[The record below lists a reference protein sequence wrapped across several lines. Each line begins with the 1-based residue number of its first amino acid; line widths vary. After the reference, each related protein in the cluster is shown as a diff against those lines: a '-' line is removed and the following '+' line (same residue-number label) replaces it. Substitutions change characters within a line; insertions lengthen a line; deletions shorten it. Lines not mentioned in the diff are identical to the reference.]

1 MELLDL
7 NLVIDSNND
16 LKRELAEHLKQI
28 DESQIKLNLNC
39 EQKLK
44 EIKEQINSI
53 RLNIKNRVNQLI
65 DELKENEEKLLYKTD
80 NIENNLKY
88 QIDSCHIELYK
99 NKKIINEMNKTDLN
113 NFKDELNKLKL
124 DLDFKFNQLKEIQ
137 PKYEFKANATIPIG
151 DILDQKQQ
159 VNISFQLE
167 MFFLNYFRTTT
178 KKGS

>member
-7 NLVIDSNND
+7 NLVVDSNND
-16 LKRELAEHLKQI
+16 LKRELTEHLKQI

-44 EIKEQINSI
+44 EIQEQIDSI

-88 QIDSCHIELYK
+88 QIELCRIESNK
-99 NKKIINEMNKTDLN
+99 NNKIINEMNKTDLN
-113 NFKDELNKLKL
+113 NFKDELNRLKL

-137 PKYEFKANATIPIG
+137 PKHEFKANATIPIG

-159 VNISFQLE
+159 VNISFQLI
-167 MFFLNYFRTTT
+167 FF
-178 KKGS
+178 